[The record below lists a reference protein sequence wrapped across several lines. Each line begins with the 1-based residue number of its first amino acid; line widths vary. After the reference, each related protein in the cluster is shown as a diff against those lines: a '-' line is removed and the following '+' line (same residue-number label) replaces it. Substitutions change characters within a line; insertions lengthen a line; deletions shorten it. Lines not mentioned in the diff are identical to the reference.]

1 MRNIEPE
8 TKTIVDDA
16 SHLVLVP
23 NSTITLSTPDLTG
36 TTPAA
41 AIHTHN
47 DVTSF
52 LRTGALH
59 SLYHWG
65 HGCLS
70 LDNSLSRHD
79 ASNPSDICI
88 CVFSCNHVP
97 LLSYCLYYFLSKTI

>member
-52 LRTGALH
+52 LRTDALH
-59 SLYHWG
+59 SLYHWTW
-65 HGCLS
+65 LS
-70 LDNSLSRHD
+70 FSRQQSL
-79 ASNPSDICI
+79 
-88 CVFSCNHVP
+88 
-97 LLSYCLYYFLSKTI
+97 